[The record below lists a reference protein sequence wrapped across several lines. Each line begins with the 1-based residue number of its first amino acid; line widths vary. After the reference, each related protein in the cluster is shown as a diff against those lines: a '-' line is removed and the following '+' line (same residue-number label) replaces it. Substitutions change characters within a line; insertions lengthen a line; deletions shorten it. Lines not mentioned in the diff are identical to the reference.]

1 MEELDSQI
9 VSVYERHSNK
19 RLATATFLVGLVSI
33 GSALSSYVLFVNSYL
48 TILIFAVASFSM
60 VNLALYL
67 IVPTTNRL
75 KSSKQLILEAVKDPT
90 RVKSVERRH
99 VTLSNAQGD
108 AIRLTG
114 MEQQVWDNLIVPF
127 VMKHGAEKT
136 LNKKDSMVAKSER
149 ILAERKKQEL
159 SVLEQSIKE
168 ESEKLKAEQAEL
180 AARATDLKVAENLV
194 IERFSE
200 VELAQAELEQLRENL
215 EFEASDKVVHQ
226 DAAGADEISLR
237 EQELKAKEAELEQ
250 LKTKLI
256 AEERAAAEHKK
267 EFERM
272 QRVAVD
278 VEQPEV
284 AVSADGKVD
293 RESLLK
299 QREAELEARRQ
310 ELDLATSDLESRYRH
325 IEDAENTLI
334 DRLNQLSEREA
345 QVEQEEINVGSRHD

>member
-33 GSALSSYVLFVNSYL
+33 GSALGSYVLFVNSYL
-48 TILIFAVASFSM
+48 TILIFALVSFSM

-67 IVPTTNRL
+67 IVPTTNKL
-75 KSSKQLILEAVKDPT
+75 KTSKQLIIDAVKDPT

-114 MEQQVWDNLIVPF
+114 MEQQVWDDLIVPF
-127 VMKHGAEKT
+127 VMKHGAEKS

-159 SVLEQSIKE
+159 SELEQSIKQ
-168 ESEKLKAEQAEL
+168 ESEKLRAEQAEL
-180 AARATDLKVAENLV
+180 AERATDLKAAENLV

-200 VELAQAELEQLRENL
+200 VELAQAELEQLKENL
-215 EFEASDKVVHQ
+215 EFEASDKTVQQ
-226 DAAGADEISLR
+226 DSANADAINRR
-237 EQELKAKEAELEQ
+237 EVELKAKEAELEQ
-250 LKTKLI
+250 LKAKLI
-256 AEERAAAEHKK
+256 AEEKAAADHKK
-267 EFERM
+267 EFERL
-272 QRVAVD
+272 QRAAVD
-278 VEQPEV
+278 TGQTEV
-284 AVSADGKVD
+284 SASADGKVD
-293 RESLLK
+293 RETLLK
-299 QREAELEARRQ
+299 QREAELEARRL
-310 ELDLATSDLESRYRH
+310 ELDLATSDLENRYRH
-325 IEDAENTLI
+325 VEDAENTLI